1 MVFDIQDAGARFYTY
16 IWTMYDCMVAAAV
29 TGKRFVVLDRPNPTT
44 GPRARAARSS
54 TARSRPSSG
63 GSEICQQHGMTVGEL
78 ARLFNAS
85 SSRT

>member
-44 GPRARAARSS
+44 GRVPRGPVLDR
-54 TARSRPSSG
+54 RSRPSSG
-63 GSEICQQHGMTVGEL
+63 G
-78 ARLFNAS
+78 ARSAS
-85 SSRT
+85 STP